1 MTKKYASAEEAMV
14 DHRINIRHRRLT
26 PWGMMHHLGNSED
39 VRKAWDNLIVDYDYF
54 KPYTQTREPLHDQYT
69 LRFHVPTDTLYYY
82 GLEYTYTNLPYWRW
96 VRVEGSLNY
105 PIINYYR
112 SIDRRK
118 GKREA
123 RKKL

>member
-1 MTKKYASAEEAMV
+1 MSKKYTSADEAMV
-14 DHRINIRHRRLT
+14 DHHINIRHRRLT
-26 PWGMMHHLGNSED
+26 PWRMMHHLGNSED

-54 KPYTQTREPLHDQYT
+54 DSNIKTREPLHDQYT
-69 LRFHVPTDTLYYY
+69 LRFHVPNDTLYYY
-82 GLEYTYTNLPYWRW
+82 TLEYTYTKIAYWQW
-96 VRVEGSLNY
+96 VRVEGSLDY